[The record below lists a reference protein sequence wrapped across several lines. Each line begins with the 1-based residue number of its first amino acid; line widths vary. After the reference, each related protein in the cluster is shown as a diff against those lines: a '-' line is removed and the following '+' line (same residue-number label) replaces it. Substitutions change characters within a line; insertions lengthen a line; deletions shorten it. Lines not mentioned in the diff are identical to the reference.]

1 MGETNEE
8 VTKTKKEKKVN
19 LFPNTVQA
27 LDTLSK
33 IFSMSEEELNSLK
46 GEDREI
52 AERPM
57 LFLAQKM
64 CSELGFWSTDL
75 IEYIAFLNR
84 LDIRTDHGDC
94 YIKIERG
101 LKDEG

>member
-1 MGETNEE
+1 MSEINEVMETERD
-8 VTKTKKEKKVN
+8 EKYT
-19 LFPNTVQA
+19 LFPNTVKA
-27 LDTLSK
+27 LDTLTS
-33 IFSMSEEELNSLK
+33 IFSMSEEDLNELK
-46 GEDREI
+46 GEEREI

-64 CSELGFWSTDL
+64 CSELGVWSTDL

-84 LDIRTDHGDC
+84 LDMRTDHGDC

-101 LKDEG
+101 LKNEG

>member
-1 MGETNEE
+1 MKTTDEE
-8 VTKTKKEKKVN
+8 AMVKEEERIN
-19 LFPNTVQA
+19 LFPNTAQA
-27 LDTLSK
+27 LEVLSK
-33 IFSMSEEELNSLK
+33 IFSMTEEDLNSLT

-64 CSELGFWSTDL
+64 CSELGVWSTDL

-94 YIKIERG
+94 FIKIERG